1 MLESSTLLQ
10 SRKPMSLG
18 PHSSPEQAPVSF
30 QLTIMFFL
38 GFSVTTTPRG
48 IPPAS
53 CRPGWWPQ
61 PPAPRRISGTRW
73 PSGIF
78 PAPGRWRGRDHP
90 PGWSWWPTG
99 LPPCRSGGRQRRRR
113 SRRRRTCWDRCDVA
127 RRENKRNLA
136 SFLDSHSLRSTTY
149 SSFIINNLYILY
161 TIGSLLLLFF
171 LVKYYRFSWLKVY
184 DFLIYHMKILLYS

>member
-1 MLESSTLLQ
+1 MFESSTLLQ

-38 GFSVTTTPRG
+38 GFSFTTTPRG

-73 PSGIF
+73 PSGDV
-78 PAPGRWRGRDHP
+78 AGTTLRAGVDGRLD
-90 PGWSWWPTG
+90 
-99 LPPCRSGGRQRRRR
+99 CRHVVAEAVSGGAEVGDGERVGIGV
-113 SRRRRTCWDRCDVA
+113 TW
-127 RRENKRNLA
+127 REGKIRGTWLH
-136 SFLDSHSLRSTTY
+136 FWILT
-149 SSFIINNLYILY
+149 LYAPLP
-161 TIGSLLLLFF
+161 TLL
-171 LVKYYRFSWLKVY
+171 S
-184 DFLIYHMKILLYS
+184 